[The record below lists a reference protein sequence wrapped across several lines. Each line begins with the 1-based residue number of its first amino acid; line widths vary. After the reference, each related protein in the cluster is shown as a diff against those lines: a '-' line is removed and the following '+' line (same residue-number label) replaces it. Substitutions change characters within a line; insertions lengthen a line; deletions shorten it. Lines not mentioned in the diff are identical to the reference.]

1 MALSEPPRLLP
12 VSELCHEGRA
22 PAVPFQVRGED
33 GEIITL
39 ERLLRVLPGKRIVGE
54 ARWRDRHV
62 LAKLFVARHNS
73 RHWERE
79 RLGLE
84 SLRVANILTPGVVAA
99 GRLDGGGHYLL
110 TEFFQDSRT
119 LAEQSCG
126 VDALSPESPAVRELL
141 QPAFALLGRL
151 HAAGLIQND
160 LHLGNFLAYR
170 NELFVIDGDGVVSM
184 GKGAAV
190 AAQQSMENLAL
201 LIAQLPLSW
210 EGCLDSLVDA
220 YTSEQERWRPGR
232 EVLLQAVER
241 VRARRL
247 SRFLAKTLRDCSQFS
262 VRSTSSRFS
271 VVVRSDKEALS
282 ALMEDPDG
290 FMTRGQLLKDGSTC
304 TVARVDIGGRAL
316 VVKRYNLKSFR
327 HALSRFWR
335 PSRAWHSWVAG
346 HRLAFYGIPT
356 PAPLAMLEER
366 IGPMRGRA
374 FLVTEFCPGESLLQ
388 HLSDDREPDMAE
400 AEALRN
406 LFGVLFRLKISHG
419 DMKANNLLW
428 RDGCLSLI
436 DLDSLTQHGSARA
449 FVRAWRRD
457 RERFLRNWPKKS
469 VLHRW
474 LVTSLPEALI
484 PCSGDAPTTSGSTR
498 R

>member
-1 MALSEPPRLLP
+1 MALSEPPRQLP
-12 VSELCHEGRA
+12 VSELCHGGRA
-22 PAVPFQVRGED
+22 PEVPFQVRGED

-62 LAKLFVARHNS
+62 LAKLFVARHSS
-73 RHWERE
+73 RHWARE
-79 RLGLE
+79 RQGLE
-84 SLRVANILTPGVVAA
+84 SLRTANISTPGVVAA

-110 TEFFQDSRT
+110 TEFLPDSRT
-119 LAEQSCG
+119 LAEHWS
-126 VDALSPESPAVRELL
+126 AMERLPPENPAAQELL

-151 HAAGLIQND
+151 HAAGLLQND

-184 GKGAAV
+184 GKGAAA
-190 AAQQSMENLAL
+190 AAQQSMDNLAL

-210 EGCLDSLVDA
+210 EDCLDSLVAA

-232 EVLLQAVER
+232 EALLQAVER

-247 SRFLAKTLRDCSQFS
+247 SRYLIKTLRDCSQFS

-271 VVVRSDKEALS
+271 VVVRSEKEALS

-290 FMTRGQLLKDGSTC
+290 FMTRGQLLKDGNTC

-316 VVKRYNLKSFR
+316 VVKRYNLKNFR

-335 PSRAWHSWVAG
+335 PSRAWHSWLAG

-388 HLSDDREPDMAE
+388 HLSEDREPDTAE
-400 AEALRN
+400 AEAIRN
-406 LFGVLFRLKISHG
+406 LFAKLFRLKISHG
-419 DMKANNLLW
+419 DMKASNLLW
-428 RDGCLSLI
+428 HGHVLSMI
-436 DLDSLTQHGSARA
+436 DLDSMVQHNSHNA
-449 FVRAWRRD
+449 FINDWRRD
-457 RERFLRNWPKKS
+457 RERFLRNWPKHS
-469 VLHRW
+469 PLCLW
-474 LVTSLPEALI
+474 LAASLPEI
-484 PCSGDAPTTSGSTR
+484 
-498 R
+498 

>member
-1 MALSEPPRLLP
+1 MMALSEPPRLLP
-12 VSELCHEGRA
+12 VSELRHEGRA
-22 PAVPFQVRGED
+22 PAVPFQVRGKD

-79 RLGLE
+79 RRGLE
-84 SLRVANILTPGVVAA
+84 ALCAANIPTPGVVAA

-110 TEFFQDSRT
+110 TEFLPDSRT
-119 LAEQSCG
+119 LVEQGAG
-126 VDALSPESPAVRELL
+126 VDALSPENPAVLEFL

-160 LHLGNFLAYR
+160 LHLGNFLAFR
-170 NELFVIDGDGVVSM
+170 NELFVIDGDGVVPM
-184 GKGAAV
+184 GKGAA
-190 AAQQSMENLAL
+190 AAQQSTENLAL

-210 EGCLDSLVDA
+210 EDCLDSLVAA
-220 YTSEQERWRPGR
+220 YTSEQKRWHPGR
-232 EVLLQAVER
+232 EALLQAVER
-241 VRARRL
+241 VRTWRL

-262 VRSTSSRFS
+262 VVRTSSRFS
-271 VVVRSDKEALS
+271 VVVRSEKEALS

-290 FMTRGQLLKDGSTC
+290 FMARGQLLKDGNTC

-346 HRLAFYGIPT
+346 YRLAFYGIPT

-374 FLVTEFCPGESLLQ
+374 FLVTEFSPGESLLQ
-388 HLSDDREPDMAE
+388 HLSDDCEPGTAE

-428 RDGCLSLI
+428 HDGRLSLI
-436 DLDSLTQHGSARA
+436 DLDSLTQHGSNRA

-457 RERFLRNWPKKS
+457 RERFVRNWPKQS
-469 VLHRW
+469 MLHRW
-474 LVTSLPEALI
+474 LADSLPEA
-484 PCSGDAPTTSGSTR
+484 
-498 R
+498 

>member
-1 MALSEPPRLLP
+1 MMALSEPPRLLP
-12 VSELCHEGRA
+12 VSELRHEGRA

-62 LAKLFVARHNS
+62 LAKLFVARHNN

-79 RLGLE
+79 RQGLE
-84 SLRVANILTPGVVAA
+84 SLRTANISTPGVVAA

-110 TEFFQDSRT
+110 TEFLQDSRT
-119 LAEQSCG
+119 LAEHWS
-126 VDALSPESPAVRELL
+126 AMESLPPESPAAQELL

-151 HAAGLIQND
+151 HAAGLLQND

-184 GKGAAV
+184 GKGAAA

-210 EGCLDSLVDA
+210 EDCLDSLVAA

-232 EVLLQAVER
+232 EALLQAVER
-241 VRARRL
+241 VRAWRL
-247 SRFLAKTLRDCSQFS
+247 SRFLTKTLRDCSQFS

-271 VVVRSDKEALS
+271 VVVRSEKEALS

-290 FMTRGQLLKDGSTC
+290 FMMRGQLLKDGNTC

-327 HALSRFWR
+327 HTLSRFWR

-388 HLSDDREPDMAE
+388 HLSEDREPDTAE
-400 AEALRN
+400 AEAIRS
-406 LFGVLFRLKISHG
+406 LFAMLFRLKISHG

-428 RDGCLSLI
+428 HDGHLSLI
-436 DLDSLTQHGSARA
+436 DLDSLTQHGSSRA

-457 RERFLRNWPKKS
+457 RERFVRNWPKQS
-469 VLHRW
+469 ALHRW
-474 LVTSLPEALI
+474 LTASLP
-484 PCSGDAPTTSGSTR
+484 
-498 R
+498 